1 MTSMFRLGLAG
12 FVASVLFMLPAPVRA
27 GQEVPANLQGKAT
40 FQGKIVDENGKN
52 VSKSKITLINP
63 EVNGSLTVEGGG
75 NGNFEVKN
83 IKPGAWKIV
92 VETPN
97 YVTTRQDITVS
108 EGKTS
113 RVNIVSKN
121 DASPELLEKATALA
135 QAGDLA
141 GARAEYLKVLEA
153 HPDLTSINRFVAFTY
168 GREGNTAEALKY
180 LDAALAGA
188 PDDPAMLQLA
198 ADSAVKLNQFPKA
211 VGYLEK
217 IDFASQTDPA
227 PFMNMVIQFINAKRQ
242 NEAITLLNKMV
253 ARWPENPDLYFFR
266 GYANMGLQKQ
276 AEAKPDF
283 EKYLQMAPEGQRAA
297 EAKKILSENIK

>member
-1 MTSMFRLGLAG
+1 
-12 FVASVLFMLPAPVRA
+12 VRA
-27 GQEVPANLQGKAT
+27 GQEVPANLKGAATLQGKV
-40 FQGKIVDENGKN
+40 VDEKGKN
-52 VSKSKITLINP
+52 VPNPKVTLINQ
-63 EVNGSLTVEGGG
+63 EANASLVVQGKG
-75 NGNFEVKN
+75 NGEFEAKN
-83 IKPGAWKIV
+83 IKAGAWRMV

-97 YVTTRQDITVS
+97 YVTVRQDVTVAAAKAPRMS
-108 EGKTS
+108 
-113 RVNIVSKN
+113 IVSKN

-168 GREGNTAEALKY
+168 GKEGNTAEALKY
-180 LDAALAGA
+180 LDAALAGL
-188 PDDPAMLQLA
+188 PDDPAMLMLA

-227 PFMNMVIQFINAKRQ
+227 PFMNMVIQFINGKRQ
-242 NEAITLLNKMV
+242 NEAVALLNKMV
-253 ARWPENPDLYFFR
+253 TRWPENPDLYFFR

-283 EKYLQMAPEGQRAA
+283 EKYLQLAPDGSRAA
-297 EAKKILSENIK
+297 EAKKILTENIK